1 MTRIFYLSMTS
12 IALLLVAC
20 SASDAP
26 DEPAA
31 STAMVEEP
39 QVTEVAEVT
48 EPTDPAEDHSLSDNP
63 LLAEWDTPFGTP
75 PLNQIEEA
83 HFLPAFESALASH
96 SAEIEAIA
104 NNPEPPSFENTM
116 LALEKAGSDLGRVS
130 RVFSNLTSSASND
143 EIRAIQREM
152 SPRLAAHRAS
162 INLNPELFAR
172 INELYTNRDSLDLA
186 PQQARLLE
194 TTHTDFIRA
203 GAQLE
208 GEDRERFA
216 EIRTALAGLYTRF
229 SQNEQADREAWTLPL
244 SEADLTE
251 LPGYIVSAAAGA
263 AADRDMEGHV
273 VTLARSSVE
282 PFLQASP
289 NRQQRET
296 AWRAWTQRGDNNN
309 DNDNKETIRE
319 ILALRLEM
327 ANLLGYETF
336 AHYRTAGTMAGTPDA
351 AVSLM
356 EQVWWP
362 ARQRALEEAAD
373 IETRIANAGLD
384 HELEPWDWRYFTQQV
399 RAERYD
405 LDESEVKG
413 YLQLDEMLAA
423 MFFVAEQ
430 LFDVSF
436 VERDD
441 IPTYHPD
448 VRVWA
453 MENASGEVAGIFYG
467 DFFARPGKR
476 GGAWM
481 SSFRPQNGM
490 TGQIPLILNN
500 CNYNKPAEG
509 EPALLSFTDAVT
521 LFHEFGHGLHGLLS
535 NTEYPSMAGTS
546 VDRDFVEFPAQILE
560 HWLSQ
565 PEILE
570 RFALHYETG
579 EPMPA
584 ELLERVLDASQFNQ
598 GFATVEFLN
607 SGFVDMAYHLNTN
620 PTELD
625 INAFEQEVLG
635 GRENLEDIP
644 MRHRSTHFLHTFA
657 GEGYSAG
664 YYSYLWAGVLDND
677 GFAAF
682 EEAGNIFDPELAQ
695 KLYEN
700 VFSAG
705 DTIPAMDAYIGFRGR
720 EPKVD
725 ALLRNRGFAESEV
738 VNIEG

>member
-1 MTRIFYLSMTS
+1 MRLTVLLSITGT
-12 IALLLVAC
+12 ALLLAAC
-20 SASDAP
+20 SPSDVPEETTAAAVVQET
-26 DEPAA
+26 EP
-31 STAMVEEP
+31 TEM
-39 QVTEVAEVT
+39 TEVADMTAQDELT
-48 EPTDPAEDHSLSDNP
+48 ENP

-75 PLNQIEEA
+75 PLDLIEES
-83 HFLPAFESALASH
+83 HFLPAFNAALASH

-116 LALEKAGSDLGRVS
+116 LALEQAGSDLGRVS
-130 RVFSNLTSSASND
+130 LVFSNLASSASND

-162 INLNPELFAR
+162 ITLNPDLFAR
-172 INELYTNRDSLDLA
+172 IDTLYQNRETLDLG

-194 TTHTDFIRA
+194 TTRKDFIRA
-203 GAQLE
+203 GAELE

-216 EIRTALAGLYTRF
+216 TIRAELAGLYTQF

-244 SEADLTE
+244 SETDLAE
-251 LPGYIVSAAAGA
+251 LPSFIVSAAAGA

-273 VTLARSSVE
+273 ITLARSSVE
-282 PFLQASP
+282 PFLQNSP
-289 NRQQRET
+289 NRQQREI
-296 AWRAWTQRGDNNN
+296 AWRAWTQRGNNNN
-309 DNDNKETIRE
+309 DYDNKDLIRQ

-327 ANLLGYETF
+327 ANLLGFESF

-351 AVSLM
+351 ALSLM
-356 EQVWWP
+356 EEVWWP

-373 IETRIANAGLD
+373 IEARIANAGLD

-399 RAERYD
+399 RAERFD
-405 LDESEVKG
+405 LDESEVKS
-413 YLQLDEMLAA
+413 YLQLDKMLAA

-430 LFDVSF
+430 LFDIRF

-441 IPTYHPD
+441 IQTYHPD

-453 MENASGEVAGIFYG
+453 MENAEGEIAGIFYG

-481 SSFRPQNGM
+481 SSFRLQNGM
-490 TGQIPLILNN
+490 TGEIPLILNN
-500 CNYNKPAEG
+500 SNYNKPAEG
-509 EPALLSFTDAVT
+509 QPALLSFTDALT

-535 NTEYPSMAGTS
+535 KTDYPSLAGTS
-546 VDRDFVEFPAQILE
+546 VDRDFVEFPAQIME
-560 HWLSQ
+560 HWLGQ
-565 PEILE
+565 PEVLE

-579 EPMPA
+579 EPMPT
-584 ELLERVLDASQFNQ
+584 ELLERVLNASQFNQ

-620 PTELD
+620 PAELD
-625 INAFEQEVLG
+625 INAFEQEILG
-635 GRENLEDIP
+635 GRENLDDIP

-682 EEAGNIFDPELAQ
+682 EEAGNIFDPELAK

-705 DTIPAMDAYIGFRGR
+705 DSIPAMDAYIGFRGR
-720 EPKVD
+720 EPSVD
-725 ALLRNRGFAESEV
+725 ALLRNRGFVETDV

>member
-1 MTRIFYLSMTS
+1 MKTLLSLSLAVT
-12 IALLLVAC
+12 ALVLVAC
-20 SASDAP
+20 S
-26 DEPAA
+26 
-31 STAMVEEP
+31 
-39 QVTEVAEVT
+39 
-48 EPTDPAEDHSLSDNP
+48 PTDTPDQGSETEAAVEDTDDVEAAATAAVDATADNP
-63 LLAEWDTPFGTP
+63 LLADWDTPYGTP
-75 PLNQIEEA
+75 PLDQIDEA
-83 HFLPAFESALASH
+83 HFRPAFDAALASH

-104 NNPEPPSFENTM
+104 SNPEEPTFDNTV
-116 LALEKAGSDLGRVS
+116 LALEQAGSELGRVS
-130 RVFSNLTSSASND
+130 RVFFNLTSSASND

-152 SPRLAAHRAS
+152 SPRLAAHNAS
-162 INLNPELFAR
+162 ITLNADLFAR
-172 INELYTNRDSLDLA
+172 IDALYQQRESLGLA
-186 PQQARLLE
+186 PQQIRLLE
-194 TTHTDFIRA
+194 TTRDDFIRA

-216 EIRTALAGLYTRF
+216 EIRSTLAGLYTRF
-229 SQNEQADREAWTLPL
+229 SQNEQADREAWTLEL
-244 SEADLTE
+244 STEDIAE
-251 LPGYIVSAAAGA
+251 LPDFIVSAAAGA
-263 AADRDMEGHV
+263 ATDRDMKGHV

-282 PFLQASP
+282 PFLQNSP
-289 NRQQRET
+289 NRKQRET
-296 AWRAWTQRGDNNN
+296 AWRAWTQRGDNGN
-309 DNDNKETIRE
+309 DYDNKDTIRE

-336 AHYRTAGTMAGTPDA
+336 AHYRTAGTMAGTPEA
-351 AVSLM
+351 AMSLM

-362 ARQRALEEAAD
+362 ARNRALEEAAD
-373 IETRIANAGLD
+373 IEARIANAGLD
-384 HELEPWDWRYFTQQV
+384 HELEPWDWRYYTQQV

-405 LDESEVKG
+405 LDDSEVKA
-413 YLQLDEMLAA
+413 YLQLDNMIDA
-423 MFFVAEQ
+423 MFFVAER
-430 LFDVSF
+430 LFDVRF
-436 VERDD
+436 VERSD
-441 IPTYHPD
+441 IATYHPD

-453 MENASGEVAGIFYG
+453 MQNPEGEIAGIFYG

-490 TGQIPLILNN
+490 TGEIPLILNN

-509 EPALLSFTDAVT
+509 KPALLSFTDAVT

-535 NTEYPSMAGTS
+535 DTEYPSLAGTS

-565 PEILE
+565 PAVLE
-570 RFALHYETG
+570 QFALHHETG
-579 EPMPA
+579 EPMPP
-584 ELLERVLDASQFNQ
+584 ELLERVLDASKFNQ

-607 SGFVDMAYHLNTN
+607 SGFVDLAYHLNTS
-620 PTELD
+620 PGSLEID
-625 INAFEQEVLG
+625 AFENEVLAS
-635 GRENLEDIP
+635 RQNLEEIP

-705 DTIPAMDAYIGFRGR
+705 DKQEAMDAYIGFRGR
-720 EPKVD
+720 EPEVE
-725 ALLRNRGFAESEV
+725 ALLRNRGFAESDV
-738 VNIEG
+738 VEIEG